1 MRAEAILI
9 QRPERQRP
17 AQRLLFTTATLL
29 AWAVWASLWLPLATL
44 VAWLLGLRISYVEM
58 VVREHDRGMNDL
70 LTMLAIACACALAA
84 AAWAGYN
91 RLRYGHLRRRHR
103 GLPADRTA
111 IASALGVQHVTATW
125 MYTAP
130 HMVLEFLEDGLIVH
144 QQGAQQRVLHSAAA

>member
-44 VAWLLGLRISYVEM
+44 IAWLLGLRISYVEM
-58 VVREHDRGMNDL
+58 VVREHNHGMNDL
-70 LTMLAIACACALAA
+70 LTMLAIASACALTA

-91 RLRYGHLRRRHR
+91 RLRYSHLRRRHR
-103 GLPADRTA
+103 SLPATRTA
-111 IASALGVQHVTATW
+111 IASALGVQQVTATW

-130 HMVLEFLEDGLIVH
+130 RMVLEFLEDGLIVH
-144 QQGAQQRVLHSAAA
+144 QQGVQPSALRCAIA